1 MKPMHMV
8 STALFIIA
16 LIVSLIGPYTEGTLR
31 AVMAVWTVTLL
42 VAGWIIHIIGI
53 VKK

>member
-16 LIVSLIGPYTEGTLR
+16 LIVSLIGPFTEGALR
-31 AVMAVWTVTLL
+31 AFMWVWTVMLL

-53 VKK
+53 VKR

>member
-1 MKPMHMV
+1 MKPIHMI

-16 LIVSLIGPYTEGTLR
+16 LIVSIIGPYTEGLIR
-31 AVMAVWTVTLL
+31 AFMWVWTVLL
-42 VAGWIIHIIGI
+42 LISGWTIHIIGI